1 MKRRTFCAST
11 LALAS
16 TSGLS
21 LKRVLA
27 AASIPAGI
35 PVIRSDG
42 KQVTLTASDVTDLKG
57 GIRGEL
63 LLAGQ
68 SGYDQARKIW
78 NGAFDRRPALI
89 VRCVGAADVSQ
100 AVAFAR
106 AHNLLVA
113 VRGGGHSLSGQSV
126 CDGGLVVDL
135 SAMKSVHIDPI
146 AHLARVEP
154 GVLLGEFDREA
165 QFFGL
170 VTPAGTVSHTGA
182 AGLTLGGGYG
192 RLTRRF
198 GLACDNLIGADV
210 ITADGRYVRASEQE
224 NPDLLWGLRGGGGNF
239 GVVTAFEYR
248 LHPVASMMYGGHLM
262 FSPEDTPDALRFFA
276 GFAAD
281 TPDELYLDA
290 ALVRVPN
297 LGRVMVCD
305 VCYSGAVQQGER
317 VLEPLRR
324 FRKPIQDALAP
335 TTYVTLQ
342 ASGDVASAA
351 GRGYYERSGFLHSLE
366 PGLIDASLAIMDEPQ
381 AAGDIVFWQH
391 GGAVSRVKPDATA
404 VWHRDAARSLLVD
417 ADWDDPHDEHAR
429 DVGMQ
434 WARETWHKLE
444 PFTDGFYVNTMA
456 GDDPHQRVRSTY
468 GGNYPR
474 LVKLKDRY
482 DPTNLFRLNANVPPS
497 STGGRS

>member
-1 MKRRTFCAST
+1 MKRRVFCASA

-16 TSGLS
+16 TGTSS
-21 LKRVLA
+21 LRVLA
-27 AASIPAGI
+27 ASSVSSEIPITRG
-35 PVIRSDG
+35 DG
-42 KQVTLTASDVTDLKG
+42 KQATLAASDVADLKG
-57 GIRGEL
+57 SLRGEL
-63 LLAGQ
+63 LLPSQ
-68 SGYDQARKIW
+68 SGYDQARKVW

-89 VRCVGAADVSQ
+89 ARCAGAADVTQ
-100 AVAFAR
+100 AVTFAR

-126 CDGGLVVDL
+126 CDGGLVIDL
-135 SAMKSVHIDPI
+135 SPMKSVHVDPI
-146 AHLARVEP
+146 THVARIEP
-154 GVLLGEFDREA
+154 GVLLGDFDREA

-192 RLTRRF
+192 RLSRRF

-239 GVVTAFEYR
+239 GVVTSFEYR
-248 LHPVASMMYGGHLM
+248 LHPVAPMMYGGRMM
-262 FSPEDTPDALRFFA
+262 FSPKDTPDVLRFFA
-276 GFAAD
+276 GFAKD
-281 TPDELYLDA
+281 TPDELYIDS
-290 ALVRVPN
+290 ALVVIPN
-297 LGRVMVCD
+297 MGRVIVFD
-305 VCYSGAVQQGER
+305 VCYSGPVQQAER
-317 VLEPLRR
+317 VLEPLRH
-324 FRKPIQDALAP
+324 FRKPIQDGLTP

-342 ASGDVASAA
+342 ASGDGGSAA
-351 GRGYYERSGFLHSLE
+351 GRGYYERSGFLRGIE

-381 AAGDIVFWQH
+381 AVGELVFWQH

-417 ADWDDPHDEHAR
+417 ADWDDPHDERAR
-429 DVGMQ
+429 DTAMQ

-474 LVKLKDRY
+474 LVKLKGQY
-482 DPTNLFRLNANVPPS
+482 DPTNLFRMNANVPPS
-497 STGGRS
+497 ITG

>member
-1 MKRRTFCAST
+1 MKRRAFCASA

-16 TSGLS
+16 TGTSS
-21 LKRVLA
+21 LRALA
-27 AASIPAGI
+27 ASSEIPITRG
-35 PVIRSDG
+35 DG
-42 KQVTLTASDVTDLKG
+42 KQATLTAADVADLKG
-57 GIRGEL
+57 SLRGEL
-63 LLAGQ
+63 LLPSQ
-68 SGYDQARKIW
+68 SGYDQARKVW

-89 VRCVGAADVSQ
+89 ARCVGAADVTQ
-100 AVAFAR
+100 AVTFAR

-126 CDGGLVVDL
+126 CDGGLVIDL
-135 SAMKSVHIDPI
+135 SPMKSVHVDPV
-146 AHLARVEP
+146 AHVARIEP
-154 GVLLGEFDREA
+154 GVLLGDFDREA

-192 RLTRRF
+192 RLSRRF
-198 GLACDNLIGADV
+198 GLACDNLTGADV

-239 GVVTAFEYR
+239 GVVTSFEYR
-248 LHPVASMMYGGHLM
+248 LHPVAPMMYGGRMM
-262 FSPEDTPDALRFFA
+262 FSPKDTPDVLRFFA
-276 GFAAD
+276 GFAKD
-281 TPDELYLDA
+281 TPDELYIDG
-290 ALVRVPN
+290 ALVVIPN
-297 LGRVMVCD
+297 MGRVIVFD
-305 VCYSGAVQQGER
+305 VCYSGPVQQAER

-324 FRKPIQDALAP
+324 FRKPIQDGLAP

-342 ASGDVASAA
+342 ASGDGGSAA
-351 GRGYYERSGFLHSLE
+351 GRGYYERSGFLRGIE
-366 PGLIDASLAIMDEPQ
+366 PSLIDASLAIMDEPQ
-381 AAGDIVFWQH
+381 AVGELVFWQH

-417 ADWDDPHDEHAR
+417 ADWDDPHDERAR
-429 DVGMQ
+429 DTAMQ

-474 LVKLKDRY
+474 LVKLKGQY
-482 DPTNLFRLNANVPPS
+482 DPTNLFRMNANVPPS
-497 STGGRS
+497 TTG

>member
-1 MKRRTFCAST
+1 MKRRVFCTSA

-16 TSGLS
+16 TGTAS
-21 LKRVLA
+21 LRALA
-27 AASIPAGI
+27 ASSVSTEIPI
-35 PVIRSDG
+35 IRGDG
-42 KQVTLTASDVTDLKG
+42 KQATLAASDVADLKG
-57 GIRGEL
+57 SLRGEL
-63 LLAGQ
+63 LLPSQ
-68 SGYDQARKIW
+68 SGYDQARKVW

-89 VRCVGAADVSQ
+89 ARCVGAADVTQ

-126 CDGGLVVDL
+126 CDGGLVIDL
-135 SAMKSVHIDPI
+135 SPMKSVHVDPI
-146 AHLARVEP
+146 AHVARIEP
-154 GVLLGEFDREA
+154 GVLLGDFDREA

-192 RLTRRF
+192 RLSRRF
-198 GLACDNLIGADV
+198 GLACDNLTGADV

-239 GVVTAFEYR
+239 GVVTSFEYR
-248 LHPVASMMYGGHLM
+248 LHPVAPMMYGGRMM
-262 FSPEDTPDALRFFA
+262 FSPKDTPDVLRFFA
-276 GFAAD
+276 GFAKD
-281 TPDELYLDA
+281 TPDELYIDC
-290 ALVRVPN
+290 ALVVIPN
-297 LGRVMVCD
+297 MGRVIAFD
-305 VCYSGAVQQGER
+305 VCYSGAVQQAER

-324 FRKPIQDALAP
+324 FRKPIQDALTP

-342 ASGDVASAA
+342 ASGDGGSAP
-351 GRGYYERSGFLHSLE
+351 GRGYYERSGFLRGIE

-381 AAGDIVFWQH
+381 AVGELVFWQH
-391 GGAVSRVKPDATA
+391 GGAASRVKPDATA

-417 ADWDDPHDEHAR
+417 ADWDDPHDERAR
-429 DVGMQ
+429 DTAMQ

-474 LVKLKDRY
+474 LVKLKGQY
-482 DPTNLFRLNANVPPS
+482 DPSNLFRMNANVPPS
-497 STGGRS
+497 TSG